1 MAAYRW
7 DQSELPLVRYHWTEP
22 LTADEDRAV
31 MERIATLF
39 ARQQHHAVILRT
51 TSNAQNSKR
60 SRRRW
65 REFIVRH
72 RQDYATYCVGVAAV
86 DPTGVARMF
95 YSALNV
101 FTKLPH
107 PVHYVATEEAAEIW
121 CRNMLRKR
129 GVTKPSA
136 QAW

>member
-7 DQSELPLVRYHWTEP
+7 DQSELPLIRFHWTEP
-22 LTADEDRAV
+22 LTAEDDEAV
-31 MERIATLF
+31 MERIAALF
-39 ARQQHHAVILRT
+39 AKQQHHAVILHT
-51 TSNAQNSKR
+51 TKEAQNTMR
-60 SRRRW
+60 SRRSW

-86 DPTGVARMF
+86 DASGVARMF

-107 PVHYVATEEAAEIW
+107 PLQYVATEEAAEVW
-121 CRNMLRKR
+121 CRKMLSKR
-129 GVTKPSA
+129 GVRHEAA
-136 QAW
+136 QVW